1 MKLSAIIGSLVGL
14 AIVAGLVAMSGFT
27 DIGRAILA
35 AGWGILAVIALH
47 FPQLV
52 FSGLAWRSV
61 VPVAQ
66 RPPAPVFVGLRL
78 IREAVNALLPVA
90 QIGGE
95 FVAARLMARR
105 GIPLGAASASLTV
118 DVTLEMLSQVLF
130 TLLGLG
136 LLVMVPQDQQL
147 IRWIGRGVLVS
158 LAVLAAF
165 VLAQRHGLLRLLESG
180 LLRLARKRKWQR
192 LEDIA
197 GLHQAIVSLY
207 RSPRLL
213 CLGAANHFVSW
224 LLGSLEVMAAL
235 FVLGHPVGLRSAL
248 IIESLGQAFRS
259 LGFAVPGA
267 LGVQEGGLILVCGLL
282 GIGPQ
287 GAIELSLLKRVREL
301 ALGIP
306 ALAAW
311 LWIERRGSAGPA
323 GSPSL
328 KQICVEKTP

>member
-1 MKLSAIIGSLVGL
+1 
-14 AIVAGLVAMSGFT
+14 
-27 DIGRAILA
+27 
-35 AGWGILAVIALH
+35 
-47 FPQLV
+47 
-52 FSGLAWRSV
+52 
-61 VPVAQ
+61 
-66 RPPAPVFVGLRL
+66 
-78 IREAVNALLPVA
+78 
-90 QIGGE
+90 
-95 FVAARLMARR
+95 
-105 GIPLGAASASLTV
+105 
-118 DVTLEMLSQVLF
+118 
-130 TLLGLG
+130 
-136 LLVMVPQDQQL
+136 
-147 IRWIGRGVLVS
+147 
-158 LAVLAAF
+158 
-165 VLAQRHGLLRLLESG
+165 
-180 LLRLARKRKWQR
+180 
-192 LEDIA
+192 
-197 GLHQAIVSLY
+197 
-207 RSPRLL
+207 
-213 CLGAANHFVSW
+213 
-224 LLGSLEVMAAL
+224 MAAL